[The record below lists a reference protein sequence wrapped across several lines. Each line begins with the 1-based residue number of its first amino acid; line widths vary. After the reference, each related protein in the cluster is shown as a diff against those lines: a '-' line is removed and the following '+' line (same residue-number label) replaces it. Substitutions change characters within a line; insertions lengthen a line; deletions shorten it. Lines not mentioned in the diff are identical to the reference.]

1 MAFLGALMRKAS
13 SRSGSKENADS
24 SAETG
29 CRLGGAV
36 PGQVVNTLCGK
47 PAAQKPPG
55 CIGVLQPRL
64 CGGPLRDISNVAS
77 QQVGGYVT
85 ADLKA
90 LAKKPPALIGP
101 SAVRPCKEAENA
113 EDAAEYVPDMLSQL
127 FSKELEY
134 MARPEYMTTQI
145 ELNARMRSVLIDWL
159 VEVHADYRM
168 KPDTLFLAVS
178 LIDRYLSRKSVQRSR
193 LQLIGVVALLAA
205 SKFEELH
212 PPKVSNLV
220 YIADNA
226 YTKAEI
232 LRTECTFLAAL
243 GFEVM
248 SPTCVHFFD
257 YFQRLNGC
265 DAFQLALTQ
274 YILELS
280 LLDTRMLR
288 HEPSRVAAAALLLS
302 NELTGRTHTWPREMA
317 VEARH
322 SGPALGGVVDE
333 LRALLEAAPR
343 SSLQAA
349 RKKYSKDEHLAVAK
363 AFPRTQ

>member
-159 VEVHADYRM
+159 VE
-168 KPDTLFLAVS
+168 VS